1 MGQLLS
7 MNAEPTTLAKPAEKI
22 SYDEFLKRY
31 DGVFAEWVEGE
42 IEMGMSVSQQ
52 HADDSGF
59 LETLLRFFADARDLG
74 KVYSAPF
81 QMRLADQAR
90 GREPDVLFIAKANEH
105 RLTPHYLNGPADIAI
120 EILSPESIGRDRGDK
135 FVEYEAAGVREYWLI
150 DPERKQAEFYALDDD
165 NRYKLMFGGREGRF
179 ESNVLD
185 GFFLQV
191 EWLWQQPMPKIP
203 AVLREL
209 GVL

>member
-7 MNAEPTTLAKPAEKI
+7 LNAEPTALAKPAAKI
-22 SYDEFLKRY
+22 SYEEFLKLY
-31 DGVFAEWVEGE
+31 DGKFAEWVEGDV
-42 IEMGMSVSQQ
+42 EMGMSVSQQ

-81 QMRLADQAR
+81 QMRLADQER
-90 GREPDVLFIAKANEH
+90 GREPDVMFISKENEH
-105 RLTPHYLNGPADIAI
+105 RLTPQYLDGPADIAI
-120 EILSPESIGRDRGDK
+120 EILSPESVGRDRGEK

-150 DPERKQAEFYALDDD
+150 DPERKQTEFYLLDDD
-165 NRYKLMFGGREGRF
+165 NRFKLIFSGKEGIFR
-179 ESNVLD
+179 SQVLA
-185 GFFLQV
+185 GFSLRI
-191 EWLWQQPMPKIP
+191 EWLWQQPMPKVP
-203 AVLREL
+203 AVLKEM

>member
-1 MGQLLS
+1 
-7 MNAEPTTLAKPAEKI
+7 MNQVASLTAESAARAKPSQKI
-22 SYDEFLKRY
+22 SYKEFLERY

-42 IEMGMSVSQQ
+42 IEMGMSVSRQ

-81 QMRLADQAR
+81 QMRLADQER
-90 GREPDVLFIAKANEH
+90 GREPDVLFISKSNEH
-105 RLTPHYLNGPADIAI
+105 RLTPQYLDGPADIAI

-165 NRYKLMFGGREGRF
+165 NRYKLMFGGREGKF
-179 ESNVLD
+179 ESSVLN

-191 EWLWQQPMPKIP
+191 EWLWQQPMPKVP
-203 AVLREL
+203 VALKEL